1 MRKYNSRAVFAA
13 AVASAS
19 SAFASFPPP
28 TTANPAASS
37 QATITT
43 NYNSVQTFTS
53 TLGFNAATFQ
63 QGPDV
68 VWYTYV
74 SDGQTAVRF
83 DTLGSNISTGSGG
96 FVLGESNETQVAVY
110 TAGGTPV
117 AISKNAEDLNGDPIA
132 VYPTFSSDKGAGASN
147 TTLGQNEYTPEGL
160 SQLYLAPTQ
169 STNPHWAADPNST
182 TNFTG
187 WSAPGNGPGQVY
199 NYNEYKVWSTALYE
213 TDSNGNLILDSKG
226 LPIYNPSW
234 MNGNYDTI
242 GPGSPW
248 NRYQVLPA
256 GTYYVAVSSV
266 APVLSGD
273 AYAQAILEAP
283 VNFDYTALKNEPIL
297 TAPLGTFQY
306 YDDPSTNTFSGSL
319 QLNVTQ
325 APVQTQTLATLTG
338 SSNMTLNAT
347 TLVVTNGGNYS
358 GSLQD
363 GTFQGLLTL
372 TGGTLTLSGNN
383 TFSGGITLA
392 GGELSVSDNTNL
404 GDPTQNIT
412 FAGGTLGITGT
423 TFNTLSHP
431 ITWTT
436 LGGGFDV
443 ANINNTV
450 TTAALLS
457 GGGLTKTGAGT
468 LILTKAYTTNAPT
481 TIAAGTLQL
490 SPATGTTQPTNNTS
504 TAAISG
510 AGNLIVNSGANLV
523 SDAISLGSLSIGGS
537 VQIRANGASTS
548 KLNALILAGATDN
561 WTGALDL
568 TNNKLIINDAGIS
581 HALTIA
587 TLQNEIKFGKTN
599 PAGLFTSASL
609 PPNVTLALLD
619 NAVLNRTT
627 FGGIFVNATSIL
639 IAPELLGDA
648 NADGHVD
655 LTDLSTILNNFGAT
669 TSAWTSGN
677 FDGASTIDL
686 TDLSDVLNNF
696 GQSFASASAA
706 ITPTPEPTSL
716 ALLSLATFPLLR
728 HKRSTVN

>member
-1 MRKYNSRAVFAA
+1 MS
-13 AVASAS
+13 
-19 SAFASFPPP
+19 
-28 TTANPAASS
+28 
-37 QATITT
+37 
-43 NYNSVQTFTS
+43 
-53 TLGFNAATFQ
+53 
-63 QGPDV
+63 
-68 VWYTYV
+68 
-74 SDGQTAVRF
+74 
-83 DTLGSNISTGSGG
+83 
-96 FVLGESNETQVAVY
+96 SNETQIAVY
-110 TAGGTPV
+110 TASGTPV
-117 AISKNAEDLNGDPIA
+117 GLSKSTLNLNGDPYAI
-132 VYPTFSSDKGAGASN
+132 YPTFNTDKGAGASN
-147 TTLGQNEYTPEGL
+147 TTLGINQYTPEEL

-169 STNPHWAADPNST
+169 STNPNWRADPNST
-182 TNFTG
+182 TNFVG
-187 WSAPGNGPGQVY
+187 WAAPGNGTGQAY

-213 TDSNGNLILDSKG
+213 TDSNGNLILG
-226 LPIYNPSW
+226 PGGQPIYNPSW
-234 MNGNYDTI
+234 MNSNYDEI

-248 NRYQVLPA
+248 NRYQTLPA
-256 GTYYVAVSSV
+256 GTYYIAVSSDS
-266 APVLSGD
+266 PTFNGD
-273 AYAQAILEAP
+273 TYKQALLEAP
-283 VNFDYTALKNEPIL
+283 VNFDYSVGMNEPIL
-297 TAPLGTFQY
+297 TAPLGTWQY
-306 YDDPSTNTFSGSL
+306 YDDPTTNEFSGTL

-372 TGGTLTLSGNN
+372 TGGTLTLTGNN
-383 TFSGGITLA
+383 TFSGGITLV

-431 ITWTT
+431 VTWTS
-436 LGGGFDV
+436 LGGGFDI

-450 TTAALLS
+450 TTAVVLT

-468 LILTKAYTTNAPT
+468 LILTKAYTTTAPT
-481 TIAAGTLQL
+481 AIAAGTLQL

-510 AGNLIVNSGANLV
+510 AGNLIVNSGATLT
-523 SDAISLGSLSIGGS
+523 SDAISLSSLSIGGS
-537 VQIRANGASTS
+537 VQIRANGNSTS
-548 KLNALILAGATDN
+548 ALNALILAGATDN

-568 TNNKLIINDAGIS
+568 TNNKLIINDNGIS
-581 HALTIA
+581 HALTVA
-587 TLQNEIKFGKTN
+587 TLQNQLNFGKTN
-599 PAGLFTSASL
+599 PGGIFTTATL

-619 NAVLNRTT
+619 NAVLHKTT

-655 LTDLSTILNNFGAT
+655 LTDLSPIHNNFGAT

-677 FDGASTIDL
+677 FDGASPPST
-686 TDLSDVLNNF
+686 S
-696 GQSFASASAA
+696 
-706 ITPTPEPTSL
+706 PTSP
-716 ALLSLATFPLLR
+716 LS
-728 HKRSTVN
+728 